1 MIFLVGLPQDGPLHA
16 VRKALHDL
24 GSPVVF
30 FDPHAVLEAEV
41 QLRVDAQVQGFWQI
55 GSQMLDLQTVTALYL
70 RQVHFCHVPAVRQAG
85 PGSPA
90 WRHACNVAEVLLS
103 WAELTSAC
111 VVNRPSAMASNHSK
125 PYQASII
132 QSCGF
137 TIPETLV
144 TTDPEAV
151 RSFWDQHGTVIYK
164 SLSSVRSIV
173 TRLTPAH
180 RSRLHDITA
189 CPTQFQQY
197 IPGRD
202 YRVHVVGEEIFAC
215 EIVSAADD
223 YRYAHR
229 QGLAVDLRPYT
240 LPIACAKR
248 CQTLAAA
255 LDFVVAGIDLRCTPE
270 GQWYCFE
277 VNPSPAFTYY
287 QAATGQP
294 IAAAIAR
301 LLAAGPHAGA
311 DRLGNRR
318 RGQAYDTARGEAPSE
333 ALPQ

>member
-1 MIFLVGLPQDGPLHA
+1 MRRMERSGVIFLVGLPRDGPLHA
-16 VRKALHDL
+16 VRKALHEL
-24 GSPVVF
+24 GPPVVF

-41 QLRVDAQVQGFWQI
+41 QLRVAAQVQGFWRLGPQT
-55 GSQMLDLQTVTALYL
+55 LDLQTVTAMYL
-70 RQVHFCHVPAVRQAG
+70 RQVHFRRVPAIWQSG
-85 PGSPA
+85 PGSRA
-90 WRHACNVAEVLLS
+90 WRHAGNVEEALLS
-103 WAELTSAC
+103 WAELTSAL

-137 TIPETLV
+137 TIPETLI

-151 RSFWDQHGTVIYK
+151 LSFWDQHGTVIYK

-173 TRLTPAH
+173 ARLTPAH

-197 IPGRD
+197 IPGHD
-202 YRVHVVGEEIFAC
+202 YRVHVVGEEVFTC

-229 QGLAVDLRPYT
+229 QGLAVDLRTYT
-240 LPIACAKR
+240 LPIAWAER
-248 CQTLAAA
+248 CRTLVAA
-255 LDFVVAGIDLRCTPE
+255 LHFVVAGIDLRCTPE

-301 LLAAGPHAGA
+301 LLATGLPAPAG
-311 DRLGNRR
+311 
-318 RGQAYDTARGEAPSE
+318 
-333 ALPQ
+333 

>member
-1 MIFLVGLPQDGPLHA
+1 
-16 VRKALHDL
+16 
-24 GSPVVF
+24 
-30 FDPHAVLEAEV
+30 
-41 QLRVDAQVQGFWQI
+41 
-55 GSQMLDLQTVTALYL
+55 
-70 RQVHFCHVPAVRQAG
+70 
-85 PGSPA
+85 
-90 WRHACNVAEVLLS
+90 
-103 WAELTSAC
+103 
-111 VVNRPSAMASNHSK
+111 MASNHSK

-151 RSFWDQHGTVIYK
+151 RSFWDEHGTVIYK

-180 RSRLHDITA
+180 RSPRHDVPA
-189 CPTQFQQY
+189 YKTQFPAGVFLAA
-197 IPGRD
+197 IF
-202 YRVHVVGEEIFAC
+202 RVHVVGKEIFTC

-301 LLAAGPHAGA
+301 LLTAGPHAGA

-318 RGQAYDTARGEAPSE
+318 RGQAARYG
-333 ALPQ
+333 QG

>member
-1 MIFLVGLPQDGPLHA
+1 MRRLERNGVIFLVGLPQDSPLRA
-16 VRKALHDL
+16 VRKALHEL

-30 FDPHAVLEAEV
+30 FDPHTVLEAEV
-41 QLRVDAQVQGFWQI
+41 QLRVDAQIQGFWRI
-55 GSQMLDLQTVTALYL
+55 GPQTLDLQTVTAMYL
-70 RQVHFCHVPAVRQAG
+70 RQVHCCRVPAVWQAG
-85 PGSPA
+85 PGSHA
-90 WRHACNVAEVLLS
+90 WRHACNVEEVLLS

-229 QGLAVDLRPYT
+229 QGLAVELRAYT
-240 LPIACAKR
+240 LPMACAER

-255 LDFVVAGIDLRCTPE
+255 LGFVVAGIDLRCTPE

-301 LLAAGPHAGA
+301 LLAAGPHTGV
-311 DRLGNRR
+311 GSV
-318 RGQAYDTARGEAPSE
+318 TC
-333 ALPQ
+333 